1 MLVETRMS
9 RLQALAT
16 GLCLD
21 IGINLELS
29 ESSWAYDPLRRTIL
43 ISQDDLQK
51 RGPEFCAGILAH
63 EVGHYFISRYNL
75 FKVDFPSLP
84 ALQFLLNGIED
95 PRVNTWISRRYP
107 GVQSWIDLAN
117 RDSIGEWRETD
128 QRPAFV
134 AFCFAC
140 AGEYAFNWTP
150 MPKSMP
156 MPPRVREAL
165 DETRDARR
173 RYALTLPPA
182 QVSTD
187 SFDPRVVVQFQRFV
201 APRMQMSSRLLSLP
215 RREQGICV
223 NAMEA
228 LMLAEEEILPVAKTL
243 LDDDLQ
249 RLDQLMRNNPEKAR
263 QTKKALEQEDLPM
276 LSKAIQESLSQELNE
291 ERRTPPES
299 PLALRVFDGWLRQ
312 KRRETQPLISAREA
326 ALHPLPTDQRSPRRR
341 TPGRFRPRP
350 NRRVTLPPPTE
361 NYDIAL
367 QKVSQQIDHLTRTFE
382 QLLRPRQRLGK
393 RSGYATG
400 QIVDLRQLMAFEADP
415 RRYNKLWTR
424 KTVPERKVTA
434 ITLLIDL
441 SGSMEGEKAEAA
453 LCGTVLLAET
463 LSRIKVPFS
472 VLGFQDEVL
481 PFHNFGEPMSPYV
494 RQKIGEM
501 PMEVSGNRPH
511 GHNCPEYNDDG
522 PCLREAADFLLEQSA
537 YERILI
543 AVSDGYPE
551 GRRSSPQDL
560 TNTIRELSKEPI
572 NLIGV
577 GLGPDT
583 QHVKEFYPQSIAE
596 VPVNQ
601 FADKLGDLLRKSLT
615 HT

>member
-1 MLVETRMS
+1 MLVETRMG

-29 ESSWAYDPLRRTIL
+29 DSSWAYDPIRRTIL
-43 ISQDDLQK
+43 ISQEDLRK

-75 FKVDFPSLP
+75 FKVEFPSLP
-84 ALQFLLNGIED
+84 ALRFLLNGIED

-107 GVQSWIDLAN
+107 GVQSWIDIAN
-117 RDSIGEWRETD
+117 RDSISEWRETD

-150 MPKSMP
+150 LPKSIVL
-156 MPPRVREAL
+156 PPRVREAL
-165 DETRDARR
+165 DQTREARR
-173 RYALTLPPA
+173 QYALTLPPT

-187 SFDPRVVVQFQRFV
+187 SFDPRVVFLFQRFV

-223 NAMEA
+223 NALEA
-228 LMLAEEEILPVAKTL
+228 LLLAEEEILPIARTL

-249 RLDQLMRNNPEKAR
+249 RIDQMMRKNPDKAEQTKQALDQGDLGTL
-263 QTKKALEQEDLPM
+263 TKM
-276 LSKAIQESLSQELNE
+276 MQESLQEDVDPNE
-291 ERRTPPES
+291 RTPQN
-299 PLALRVFDGWLRQ
+299 PLALRLFDGWLNQ
-312 KRRETQPLISAREA
+312 KRRESQPLISAREA
-326 ALHPLPTDQRSPRRR
+326 ALQPLPSDRPSTRRR
-341 TPGRFRPRP
+341 MPGRFRPRP
-350 NRRVTLPPPTE
+350 SRRVTLPPPTE
-361 NYDIAL
+361 SYDIAL

-382 QLLRPRQRLGK
+382 QLLRPRRRLGK

-453 LCGTVLLAET
+453 LAGTVLLSET

-472 VLGFQDEVL
+472 VLGFQDIVL
-481 PFHNFGEPMSPYV
+481 PFHDFGEPLSSYV

-501 PMEVSGNRPH
+501 PMEISGNRPS

-522 PCLREAADFLLEQSA
+522 PCLQEAANQLLDQPA

-551 GRRSSPQDL
+551 GRDSTPQDL
-560 TNTIRELSKEPI
+560 TDTIRRLSKQPI
-572 NLIGV
+572 TLIGV

-596 VPVNQ
+596 VPVSQ
-601 FADKLGDLLRKSLT
+601 FADKLGELLRKTLMRA
-615 HT
+615 